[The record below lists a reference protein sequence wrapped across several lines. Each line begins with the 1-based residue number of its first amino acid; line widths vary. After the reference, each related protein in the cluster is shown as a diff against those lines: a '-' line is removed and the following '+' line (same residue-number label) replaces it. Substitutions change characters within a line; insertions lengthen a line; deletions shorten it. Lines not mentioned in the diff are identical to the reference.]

1 MHINTKDI
9 NSTRGTFKD
18 APLVE
23 FMYFEAHSL
32 RISHFLRPPAA
43 RFLGSLKKKGAS
55 LQTKGELVLRCA
67 EVPELFSL
75 HA

>member
-1 MHINTKDI
+1 
-9 NSTRGTFKD
+9 
-18 APLVE
+18 
-23 FMYFEAHSL
+23 MYSEAHSL

-75 HA
+75 HVQSSARAAADVVAFEIFL